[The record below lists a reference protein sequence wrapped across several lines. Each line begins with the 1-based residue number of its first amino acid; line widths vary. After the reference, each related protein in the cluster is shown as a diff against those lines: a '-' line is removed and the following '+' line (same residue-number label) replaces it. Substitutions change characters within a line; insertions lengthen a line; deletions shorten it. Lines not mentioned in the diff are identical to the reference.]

1 MIKRILKICCLA
13 FLVTCCKV
21 GGVGPHKPQSPVV
34 VLFENDVH
42 CAVDGYAKLAA
53 QIALAEQ
60 RTPFVTVV
68 SSGDF
73 VQGDVVGSVTQGESI
88 IDIMNQVGYDYVTL
102 GNHEFDFG
110 MQQMKNLAQKLAA
123 DVVCANFTDLS
134 TGQLCFSPYGI
145 EKYGDVEIA
154 FIGLATPA
162 TATSA
167 SPRTFQDA
175 EGNLLYTFNPHS
187 TYPESAAPG
196 NQEAEGGADSYDKF
210 FSNAQKYIDLARADG
225 ADYVV
230 VLSHLGDVKEGDYPT
245 SEEFVGKTKGVD
257 VVLDG
262 HSHTVIPQKHLQNT
276 EGEPVLVASAGSY
289 FEYVGKL
296 ELSVEGEFSVQLL
309 KADTLQGDAAVAGY
323 VEKVKQGVLEA
334 GERIVG
340 ESLFELPALDGQG
353 EWLVRERET
362 AVGNFCADAFRMVL
376 GTDIA
381 MINGG
386 GIRSGIGVGDITY
399 NDLLSVFPFGNTACT
414 VSLSGEQLRDVLE
427 VSVRALPGRSGSF
440 MQVSGVR
447 FKVDA
452 SVEPALEFDGNGLFV
467 RVKDGAQRRVS
478 CVEVLDK
485 DSGKYVPVVADRIYT
500 LGGID
505 YNLMELGSDGMFRYT
520 KPLQDNLGLDVD
532 ILERYLHQFLDN
544 KIGEQYAAPQVRHL
558 WYLSSR

>member
-1 MIKRILKICCLA
+1 MLKRFFKIFCLV
-13 FLVTCCKV
+13 FLVACCKV
-21 GGVGPHKPQSPVV
+21 GGVGPDKPQSPVV

-42 CAVDGYAKLAA
+42 CAVEGYAKLAA
-53 QIALAEQ
+53 QIALEEQ

-88 IDIMNQVGYDYVTL
+88 VDIMNQIGYDYVTL

-110 MQQMKNLAQKLAA
+110 IRQMQSLMQKLAA

-134 TGQLCFSPYGI
+134 TGRLCFSPYGI
-145 EKYGDVEIA
+145 ERYGDVEIA
-154 FIGLATPA
+154 FLGLATPA
-162 TATSA
+162 TATSV
-167 SPRTFQDA
+167 SPMTFQDA
-175 EGNLLYTFNPHS
+175 EGNLLYSFNPDS
-187 TYPESAAPG
+187 TSPDSASTG
-196 NQEAEGGADSYDKF
+196 NQEAEGGAVGNDNF
-210 FSNAQKYIDLARADG
+210 FCNAQKYIDLARADG

-257 VVLDG
+257 VLLDG
-262 HSHTVIPQKHLQNT
+262 HSHSVIPHKYVQNA
-276 EGEPVLVASAGSY
+276 EGEPVLLASTGAS

-296 ELSVEGEFSVQLL
+296 ELSVEGEFAVELL
-309 KADTLQGDAAVAGY
+309 KSGTLQDDAAVAGY
-323 VEKVKQGVLEA
+323 VEEVKQGVLEA

-362 AVGNFCADAFRMVL
+362 AIGNFCADAFRIVL

-386 GIRSGIGVGDITY
+386 GIRSGIAAGDITY
-399 NDLLSVFPFGNTACT
+399 NNLFSVFPFGNIACT

-427 VSVRALPGRSGSF
+427 VSVGALPQRSGSF

-447 FKVDA
+447 FKVDV
-452 SVEPALEFDGNGLFV
+452 SVEPSLEFDDNGLFV

-478 CVEVLDK
+478 CVEVLD
-485 DSGKYVPVVADRIYT
+485 SVTGNYAPVVDDKIYT

-505 YNLMELGSDGMFRYT
+505 YNLIELGSDGMFRYT
-520 KPLQDNLGLDVD
+520 KPLQNDLGLDVE
-532 ILERYLHQFLDN
+532 ILERYLQQYLDN
-544 KIGEQYAAPQVRHL
+544 KIGEQYAAPQGRIIEIQ
-558 WYLSSR
+558 